1 MNAIYRSS
9 GGSSGPRQL
18 RRVEDVYHLVRDRLV
33 AWSYLMQ
40 FYNR

>member
-1 MNAIYRSS
+1 MSLYRNQSGNTPRAI
-9 GGSSGPRQL
+9 

-40 FYNR
+40 FYNG